1 MKKPMQEHI
10 LAVASNL
17 FQTRG
22 INATGVDT
30 IVAEADIAKMTLYKY
45 FRTKEMLVLA
55 VLQQADEELRC
66 WIAGRL
72 SRPEVKPSEK
82 LLEFLDAMEE
92 WISAPG
98 FSGLPFQKASSEFP
112 QAENPIHRFS
122 AGISAEFRAYI
133 TELAAESGAK
143 DPQALAMQLS
153 LLIEGAAMTEQIVK
167 GSGAAASAR
176 KAAMTLIESSSGKA
190 VH

>member
-10 LAVASNL
+10 LEVASSL

-45 FRTKEMLVLA
+45 FRTKEELILA
-55 VLQQADEELRC
+55 VLRQADEEMRS
-66 WIAGRL
+66 WIAKRL
-72 SRPEVKPSEK
+72 AQPNVKPSEK
-82 LLEFLDAMEE
+82 LLKFVDAMEE
-92 WISAPG
+92 WINAPD

-122 AGISAEFRAYI
+122 AEISAGFRAYVA
-133 TELAAESGAK
+133 ELAAESGAK

-153 LLIEGAAMTEQIVK
+153 MLIEGAAMTEQIAR

-176 KAAMTLIESSSGKA
+176 KAAATLIASATGKPIR
-190 VH
+190 

>member
-10 LAVASNL
+10 LAVASSL

-30 IVAEADIAKMTLYKY
+30 IVAEAEIAKMTLYKY
-45 FRTKEMLVLA
+45 FRTKEELILA
-55 VLQQADEELRC
+55 VLRQADDELRF
-66 WIAGRL
+66 WITERL
-72 SRPEVKPSEK
+72 SRPDVKPSGK
-82 LLEFLDAMEE
+82 LLTFLDAMEE

-98 FSGLPFQKASSEFP
+98 FTGLPFQKASSEFP
-112 QAENPIHRFS
+112 QAENPIHQFS

-133 TELAAESGAK
+133 AELAAESGAK

-176 KAAMTLIESSSGKA
+176 KAAMTLIESSVGKA
-190 VH
+190 MR